1 MNSLHQ
7 ETNRVLK
14 VVHLTRA
21 SGQNVSFLADS
32 QRVLCL
38 RRRPDT
44 PWEPTSTENT
54 ELAAAINRL

>member
-14 VVHLTRA
+14 VVHLTRT

-38 RRRPDT
+38 RRQSDT
-44 PWEPTSTENT
+44 PWEPTAPENT
-54 ELAAAINRL
+54 ELVAAINRL

>member
-14 VVHLTRA
+14 VVHLTLA
-21 SGQNVSFLADS
+21 SGQKVSFLADY
-32 QRVLCL
+32 QRLLCL

-44 PWEPTSTENT
+44 PWEPTDTENT
-54 ELAAAINRL
+54 GLAAAINRL

>member
-21 SGQNVSFLADS
+21 SGQKVSFLASS

-38 RRRPDT
+38 RRQPDT
-44 PWEPTSTENT
+44 PWEPTSPENT
-54 ELAAAINRL
+54 GLAAAINRL

>member
-1 MNSLHQ
+1 MNGSHQ

-21 SGQNVSFLADS
+21 GGQNVSFLADS

-38 RRRPDT
+38 RRQPDT
-44 PWEPTSTENT
+44 PWEPTAPENT
-54 ELAAAINRL
+54 GLAAAINRL